1 MKKAKRVLT
10 LGLAMLLS
18 VLPAA
23 QPAQASSSGKRVENG
38 IYIQDEEST
47 DAYRDVFKET
57 YQAGSIDRHR
67 NIVFS
72 AEKETDLRDLKI
84 VYIEWAYSK
93 PELAVSEELQR
104 FLDAHGGSVT
114 VTDAP
119 EELALPKP
127 SEMNSYIYPNGEGMK
142 VKAICIHA
150 DGAYQ
155 GELFTLDYPV
165 FPEWG
170 RWHGYYVNN
179 EKVASCSYRQR
190 MLNWGEKDRYL
201 CLPDLEYNEKNNG
214 KLRYEVR
221 VTDADLSDLEI
232 VFRKATN
239 AVCTF
244 TEEFQAF
251 LQAHAGE
258 GTIEE
263 IHGDGAYK
271 YYPAFADR
279 ELLRIRIHVDG
290 SYTGVILEMKADYKD
305 DDDLLDMKMFAD
317 GVNCFGNFETRVDD
331 PIEKGKVSISDVD
344 GDDEIMAADA
354 LFVLRS
360 VVGLQTMTEKQKEC
374 ADWNMD
380 GEVTAEDAL
389 LILQKVVGLI

>member
-1 MKKAKRVLT
+1 MKKAKRVLAF
-10 LGLAMLLS
+10 GLALLLS
-18 VLPAA
+18 VLPATQSA
-23 QPAQASSSGKRVENG
+23 EAASSVKRVENG
-38 IYIQDEEST
+38 IYVQDEEST
-47 DAYRDVFKET
+47 SAYRGVFAET
-57 YQAGSIDRHR
+57 YQDGSVDRHR

-84 VYIEWAYSK
+84 VYIEWAYSR
-93 PELAVSEELQR
+93 PELAVSEELQQ

-119 EELALPKP
+119 EELALPDA
-127 SEMNSYIYPNGEGMK
+127 SELISYIYPYGEGK
-142 VKAICIHA
+142 AKAICIHA

-155 GELFTLDYPV
+155 GELLTLDYPV

-179 EKVASCSYRQR
+179 ERVASCCYRKR
-190 MLNWGEKDRYL
+190 ILNWGEKDRYL
-201 CLPDLEYNEKNNG
+201 CLPDLEYNEKKNG

-221 VTDADLSDLEI
+221 VADAELSDLEI

-344 GDDEIMAADA
+344 GDDEITAADA
-354 LFVLRS
+354 LLVLRS
-360 VVGLQTMTEKQKEC
+360 IVGLQTMTEEQKEC

-380 GEVTAEDAL
+380 GEVTAVDAL
-389 LILQKVVGLI
+389 LILKKIVGLI